1 MKYNFDLYEIL
12 EKIYEQVK
20 HGKME
25 IVNISC
31 EPHLQPRYLTD
42 DLEETK
48 KKDKLEYYEYNITF
62 RKYNLGDKENE

>member
-12 EKIYEQVK
+12 EEIYEQVK

-25 IVNISC
+25 IVNILC

-42 DLEETK
+42 SLEETER
-48 KKDKLEYYEYNITF
+48 KDKLEYYEYNITF
-62 RKYNLGDKENE
+62 RQFKKDRK